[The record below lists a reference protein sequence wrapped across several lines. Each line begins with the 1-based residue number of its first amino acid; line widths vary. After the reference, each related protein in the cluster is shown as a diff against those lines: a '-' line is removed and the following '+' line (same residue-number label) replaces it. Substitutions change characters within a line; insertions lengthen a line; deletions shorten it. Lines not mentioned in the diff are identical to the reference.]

1 MYTDLAIYD
10 FIWPVYGEV
19 TLLLSEEV
27 TDLPT
32 WGDFKHLIIENKV
45 SHINIQWGELNF
57 AAGFLSERDS
67 AWTTYHSSEQ
77 DYQTNFKSKP
87 SLWDWLIAGRG
98 CRY

>member
-10 FIWPVYGEV
+10 FIWPVYRKV
-19 TLLLSEEV
+19 TLLLSEKV

-67 AWTTYHSSEQ
+67 A
-77 DYQTNFKSKP
+77 
-87 SLWDWLIAGRG
+87 
-98 CRY
+98 

>member
-1 MYTDLAIYD
+1 MYR
-10 FIWPVYGEV
+10 EV

-27 TDLPT
+27 TDLLT

-67 AWTTYHSSEQ
+67 A
-77 DYQTNFKSKP
+77 
-87 SLWDWLIAGRG
+87 
-98 CRY
+98 

>member
-1 MYTDLAIYD
+1 MSTALYNYIRKVSHNGEKGKVNKGCTYMYTDLAIYD

-67 AWTTYHSSEQ
+67 A
-77 DYQTNFKSKP
+77 
-87 SLWDWLIAGRG
+87 
-98 CRY
+98 